1 MTRMA
6 ALGQWLMREPM
17 AAGMGQGVLSAGLSA
32 YGNLAEENDRN
43 KGDQRMILE
52 SLLAGAGGG
61 LAAAKA
67 RQLMNRKSVAMTG
80 QALEALKARHPQVHG
95 RLQQAYHSSP
105 LAGRVSPST
114 LMNLGATSLAA
125 GVGAGIGGSNLAPFL
140 ADQAGLLQVPGSWT
154 QRADDWNWDR
164 QIPAEEAVAQAVA
177 QRLAEMGVS

>member
-6 ALGQWLMREPM
+6 ALGRWLMREPV
-17 AAGMGQGVLSAGLSA
+17 AVGLGQGALAAGLSA

-67 RQLMNRKSVAMTG
+67 RQFMNQRSVGMTNQVLG
-80 QALEALKARHPQVHG
+80 AAKAAYP
-95 RLQQAYHSSP
+95 QAYAQAQRVYHASP
-105 LAGRVSPST
+105 LAGKMPPAALAT
-114 LMNLGATSLAA
+114 LAATSLAA
-125 GVGAGIGGSNLAPFL
+125 SAGAGIGGSNVAPFL

-154 QRADDWNWDR
+154 QRANDWNWDR
-164 QIPAEEAVAQAVA
+164 QIPAEEAIAQAVA
-177 QRLAEMGVS
+177 QRLVEMGVQ